1 MAAYDFPD
9 TAGRPTDGSFSY
21 TAPTG
26 EVYSWNGYAWVIA
39 SGTNLNVYVKKAG
52 DTMSGGLSV
61 PANATATQVPQVQE
75 VVKKAGDTM
84 TGELTVPR
92 FNVQANGNAYFA
104 GDYLLVMPEGTDGTG
119 MAEGTCP
126 QDGWYVIGP
135 TEPVTGRVGSM
146 VSQLST
152 QSSANVVLTK
162 KNPATTN
169 AKYIDFWHKGLQTGS
184 VTLQTATSVK
194 FNTTSDYRLK
204 ENVVPIA
211 EASSKLKQ
219 LKTYGYNFITNPEI
233 PMLGFLAH
241 EVAEVLPA
249 VVTGEKDA
257 VDEEGR
263 ISPQQMDYSLLTPI
277 LTAALQE
284 TLARVETLEAE
295 VQQLKGGQSQKKA
308 KILKLLFIKY
318 QLQIVKRLA
327 LVNRF
332 IILQQAELQ
341 HHACVS
347 TLVFHL
353 KSNVQIPHGN
363 IAPYLRHY

>member
-52 DTMSGGLSV
+52 DTMSGGLSVPANATATQVPQVQEVVQKAGDTMSGALNV

-295 VQQLKGGQSQKKA
+295 VQQLKGG
-308 KILKLLFIKY
+308 
-318 QLQIVKRLA
+318 
-327 LVNRF
+327 
-332 IILQQAELQ
+332 
-341 HHACVS
+341 
-347 TLVFHL
+347 
-353 KSNVQIPHGN
+353 
-363 IAPYLRHY
+363 